1 MADLLKL
8 KGPLPLDASRLGVKS
23 RTPFDSRLM
32 DGNDEDNDNEDKIIS
47 SDETTSLS
55 SSSSSSLPPLPE
67 GEELAKQFYRQIRQR
82 QGQQEKSTTE
92 PDNRTAP
99 ILSEDQLRIQN
110 AKPFS
115 KRREMSV
122 ASSTSNSDRNVPP
135 SQRKYTG
142 QSDSPLFGNV
152 PPGTRERSDPRRSMM
167 EREFQLAG
175 RGASLGLGVQA
186 VFAVVVLTFYIY
198 VGVSGGIVSGGG
210 DYDFG
215 GDDVIEYEQVIPV
228 PRDLEKS
235 VWL

>member
-8 KGPLPLDASRLGVKS
+8 KGPLPLDAFRLGVKS
-23 RTPFDSRLM
+23 RTPFDSSLM
-32 DGNDEDNDNEDKIIS
+32 DGNDESNDNEDKIIS
-47 SDETTSLS
+47 SDETASLS
-55 SSSSSSLPPLPE
+55 SSSSPLPE
-67 GEELAKQFYRQIRQR
+67 GEELAKLFYRQIRQR
-82 QGQQEKSTTE
+82 QGQQEKSATE

-99 ILSEDQLRIQN
+99 ILSEEQLRNQN

-122 ASSTSNSDRNVPP
+122 ASSTSNSDRSVPP

-152 PPGTRERSDPRRSMM
+152 PPGPRERSDPRRSMM
-167 EREFQLAG
+167 EREVQLAG

-210 DYDFG
+210 DDDFG

-228 PRDLEKS
+228 PRDAEKS